1 MIELIELQK
10 SMDIL
15 EDKLKFLLKQRNDLS
30 DPEVLRVNKEL
41 DKLINKY
48 YSLSL
53 NLQLF

>member
-1 MIELIELQK
+1 MVELIELQK